1 MMPGSAATLLIGMQH
16 VAAAPV
22 LGLNWMGDRSFGLE
36 SNWGRVLRSI
46 NRAFRVR
53 GLHMVLPLARQFAR
67 ALTNRIP
74 FGLGEGVCRGGAL
87 GVLVLS

>member
-53 GLHMVLPLARQFAR
+53 GLHLVLPLARSFAR
-67 ALTNRIP
+67 GFPDRLPLGR
-74 FGLGEGVCRGGAL
+74 GEGVCRGGAL